1 MIRLAAF
8 EPEHMVRLDVQ
19 DAQTDVDA
27 QTRLD
32 IALAQASYGPA
43 WTAFHGD
50 DVIAVGGICDT
61 WAGRGIGWSGLSR
74 HAGPHM
80 LALTRLIRRVHES
93 TDYRRIEMFVDPAHA
108 AAIRWAALLKFR
120 NETPEPMQG
129 FLPDGRPAYLFAR
142 VFPR

>member
-1 MIRLAAF
+1 MILVPF
-8 EPEHMVRLDVQ
+8 EPAHMARLDVQ
-19 DAQTDVDA
+19 DAQQDVDA

-43 WTAFHGD
+43 WSVLDGET
-50 DVIAVGGICDT
+50 VMAVGGICDT

-74 HAGPHM
+74 HVGPHM
-80 LALTRLIRRVHES
+80 LALTRLIRRTHES
-93 TDYRRIEMFVDPAHA
+93 LDYRRIEMFVDPDHA
-108 AAIRWAALLKFR
+108 AAIRWAALLQFR

-142 VFPR
+142 VFAR